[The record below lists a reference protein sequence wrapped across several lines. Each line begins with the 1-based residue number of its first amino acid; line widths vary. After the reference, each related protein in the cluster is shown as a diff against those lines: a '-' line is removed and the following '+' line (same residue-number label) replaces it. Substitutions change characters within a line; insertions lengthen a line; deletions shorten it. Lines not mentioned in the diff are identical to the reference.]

1 MEHYDRESNFYQEV
15 SLPRRMF
22 TIDGLKLNYL
32 NFLMSSLVEYS
43 VKPTA
48 VTFYFINNT
57 CSSADQVNG
66 PTMKFKNNF
75 FDSSGM

>member
-1 MEHYDRESNFYQEV
+1 MEHYDRKSNFYQEV

-48 VTFYFINNT
+48 VTFYFITKT
-57 CSSADQVNG
+57 CLSADG
-66 PTMKFKNNF
+66 PKWPNYET
-75 FDSSGM
+75 

>member
-43 VKPTA
+43 VKSTD
-48 VTFYFINNT
+48 VTFYFIIQT
-57 CSSADQVNG
+57 LVWRFIFDIIK
-66 PTMKFKNNF
+66 TFKEF
-75 FDSSGM
+75 KG